1 MVKRGIVESRFAF
14 IIPGFAFHFLF
25 YLLPVVLMIILG
37 FFSWDILSPMR
48 FVGLKNFSGLMKD
61 KWFWNSVVVSFKYTF
76 LAVPIIFVISL
87 LLGVLLQE
95 EDTFSKAMRVF
106 FYWPYMI
113 PMVAAGTMWKW
124 LFSKKFGLVNHVL
137 TRMGFQPVSWLDDPT
152 LALFT
157 VVMVQVWV
165 LAGFMMMLFIVG
177 LQAISEEFYEAAS
190 IDGATNF
197 QKFWYITLPLLRN
210 TNISVITLSIANC
223 FRNFTIVYIMTT
235 GGPGYATTVTPL
247 YVYQKAFTDFRI
259 GYASA
264 GSLVMLL
271 ITFVIAFAVRKVQ
284 EEGEMEG
291 QI

>member
-1 MVKRGIVESRFAF
+1 
-14 IIPGFAFHFLF
+14 
-25 YLLPVVLMIILG
+25 
-37 FFSWDILSPMR
+37 
-48 FVGLKNFSGLMKD
+48 
-61 KWFWNSVVVSFKYTF
+61 
-76 LAVPIIFVISL
+76 
-87 LLGVLLQE
+87 
-95 EDTFSKAMRVF
+95 
-106 FYWPYMI
+106 
-113 PMVAAGTMWKW
+113 
-124 LFSKKFGLVNHVL
+124 
-137 TRMGFQPVSWLDDPT
+137 
-152 LALFT
+152 
-157 VVMVQVWV
+157 MVQVWV

-284 EEGEMEG
+284 EQGEMEG
-291 QI
+291 RV

>member
-1 MVKRGIVESRFAF
+1 MIKRGIVESRFVF
-14 IIPGFAFHFLF
+14 VIPGFVFHFLF
-25 YLLPVVLMIILG
+25 YLLPIILMIILG
-37 FFSWDILSPMR
+37 FFSRDILSPMK
-48 FVGLKNFSGLMKD
+48 FVGLKNFSDLMKD

-95 EDTFSKAMRVF
+95 EDTFSKVMRVF

-124 LFSKKFGLVNHVL
+124 LFSRNFGLVNHIL

-235 GGPGYATTVTPL
+235 GGPGYATTVAPL

-264 GSLVMLL
+264 GSLVVLL
-271 ITFVIAFAVRKVQ
+271 ITFVIAFAVRRVQ
-284 EEGEMEG
+284 EGGEMEG
-291 QI
+291 AV

>member
-48 FVGLKNFSGLMKD
+48 FVGLKNFSDLMKD

-124 LFSKKFGLVNHVL
+124 LFSKNFGLVNHVL
-137 TRMGFQPVSWLDDPT
+137 TRMGLQSVSWLDDPT

>member
-1 MVKRGIVESRFAF
+1 MAKRGIVENRFAF
-14 IIPGFAFHFLF
+14 VIPGFVFHFLF

-48 FVGLKNFSGLMKD
+48 FVGLQNFSNLMKD

-95 EDTFSKAMRVF
+95 EDTFSKVMRVF

-124 LFSKKFGLVNHVL
+124 LFSKNFGLVNHVL
-137 TRMGFQPVSWLDDPT
+137 TRMGLQSVSWLDDPT

-284 EEGEMEG
+284 EQGEMEG
-291 QI
+291 RV

>member
-1 MVKRGIVESRFAF
+1 
-14 IIPGFAFHFLF
+14 
-25 YLLPVVLMIILG
+25 MIILG

-48 FVGLKNFSGLMKD
+48 FVGLKNFSDLMKD

-124 LFSKKFGLVNHVL
+124 LFSKNFGLVNHVL

-284 EEGEMEG
+284 EQGEMEG
-291 QI
+291 RV

>member
-1 MVKRGIVESRFAF
+1 VVKRGIVESRFAF

-48 FVGLKNFSGLMKD
+48 FVGLKNFSDLMKD

-95 EDTFSKAMRVF
+95 EDTFSKVMRVF

-124 LFSKKFGLVNHVL
+124 LFSKNFGLVNHVL

>member
-1 MVKRGIVESRFAF
+1 VVKRGIVESRFAF

-48 FVGLKNFSGLMKD
+48 FVGLKNFSDLMKD

-124 LFSKKFGLVNHVL
+124 LFSKNFGLVNHVL

>member
-1 MVKRGIVESRFAF
+1 VVKRGIVESRFAF

-48 FVGLKNFSGLMKD
+48 FVGLKNFSDLMKD

-124 LFSKKFGLVNHVL
+124 LFSKNFGLVNHVL
-137 TRMGFQPVSWLDDPT
+137 TRMGLQSVSWLDDPT

>member
-95 EDTFSKAMRVF
+95 EDTFSKVMRVF

-124 LFSKKFGLVNHVL
+124 LFSKNFGLVNHVL